1 MNTCDLSVAEDHA
14 MLDVGVDDGDAI
26 ANAGIRTNVG
36 MFKMTVS
43 TSPKFFD
50 LSLASSTI
58 WLAARISS
66 FLPVS
71 SHHPSSYDASTFLL
85 VSISCW
91 MASVI
96 SNSPLAD
103 GAIWSIAV

>member
-1 MNTCDLSVAEDHA
+1 MDACNLGIAEDNA
-14 MLDVGVDDGDAI
+14 MFNVSVDDGDAI
-26 ANAGIRTNVG
+26 ANTGIRTNVG

-50 LSLASSTI
+50 FSLASSTI

-71 SHHPSSYDASTFLL
+71 SHHPSSSDASTFLL
-85 VSISCW
+85 MSIS
-91 MASVI
+91 
-96 SNSPLAD
+96 L
-103 GAIWSIAV
+103 GLTH